1 MTLCLLDG
9 NKLLDSCRRGM
20 KRRADGKIARR
31 PLKRTKIAENFYG
44 NSLVYLKLLFLW
56 GLVLVADYFLEFRF
70 EYLWPFWLF
79 LRSVSDSFKYQGMA
93 FSVFFILIAL
103 TSDLICFLFIP
114 LHWLFFAASTY
125 VWVQYIW
132 HTEKG
137 ICFPTVFLWLLFVY
151 IEVSIR
157 LKEFKANVDFKH
169 YPFHLDLCRP
179 FAAHCIGYPVVTLS
193 FGIKSY
199 VGYRIRVRR
208 QKEVHKENEV
218 YYEFC
223 REALPTGS
231 IRQDAFNP
239 HPSPKP
245 CSEDKALDSQGGG
258 GPSVISVSNVWSNY
272 GGVVPWNGQSD
283 KQQKSSPSGS
293 NGPSGPL
300 VLEGSS
306 KSPSSDA
313 YSSNSLISSLS
324 NGLLSASAGLGGV
337 GSGQTCS
344 SNSAP
349 TPDLSNGGKLFTKNA
364 KVNGSPVSLEESED
378 CNNGGGG
385 SAAKGRS
392 SGKSGNASSS
402 RDSSS
407 KKNRDL
413 SKLSKDEL
421 MTRMESDIKRLK
433 CDLQL
438 SRNKEN
444 ELRDQIIS
452 YMSNERHLK
461 SEISNLQVEK
471 SVLENK
477 VSSLNSTRACEKA
490 TVSNLEKRLADE
502 RKQKTDFQIKL
513 ETERKAKKDAD
524 KTERTAQQNRSEVA
538 KLESEMIK
546 IRGEL
551 YSSQDRCSKAEQEIH
566 VLRKYKESHGD
577 PEQLVS
583 SLKALREKNSSLES
597 TLSSMN
603 KLKLDLF
610 SALGDARRD
619 LTVRQSV
626 ILQKDKE
633 IRELKQK
640 ISEVLA
646 VMPPT
651 SVCPSVAPT
660 NPRPPVMNNSFG
672 HNPSL
677 SLDLPLSTDL
687 SFNTGSSSS
696 LGLSNLDDKLNAQME
711 SSSLYSPPTLSGS
724 VYSPTTNGSAND
736 I

>member
-1 MTLCLLDG
+1 
-9 NKLLDSCRRGM
+9 M

-44 NSLVYLKLLFLW
+44 NFCSFGSGLGGRLLF
-56 GLVLVADYFLEFRF
+56 G
-70 EYLWPFWLF
+70 
-79 LRSVSDSFKYQGMA
+79 YQGMA

-245 CSEDKALDSQGGG
+245 CKSKVTTPDSRSDTLLEFKSLEGGEMTNDPDKSEGIKKDKALDSQGGG

-272 GGVVPWNGQSD
+272 GGRQAAKVVSEWFQWAFRPSAPRVMPIVQTPLYPLSVMA
-283 KQQKSSPSGS
+283 SSRPQR
-293 NGPSGPL
+293 
-300 VLEGSS
+300 VLE
-306 KSPSSDA
+306 A
-313 YSSNSLISSLS
+313 
-324 NGLLSASAGLGGV
+324 
-337 GSGQTCS
+337 

-364 KVNGSPVSLEESED
+364 KVNGSPD

-421 MTRMESDIKRLK
+421 MTRMESDIKRL
-433 CDLQL
+433 
-438 SRNKEN
+438 NV
-444 ELRDQIIS
+444 
-452 YMSNERHLK
+452 
-461 SEISNLQVEK
+461 ISNFEK

-577 PEQLVS
+577 PEQL
-583 SLKALREKNSSLES
+583 
-597 TLSSMN
+597 
-603 KLKLDLF
+603 LKLDLF

>member
-1 MTLCLLDG
+1 
-9 NKLLDSCRRGM
+9 M
-20 KRRADGKIARR
+20 KRRSAADGKLARR

-44 NSLVYLKLLFLW
+44 NSLVYIKLLLLW
-56 GLVLVADYFLEFRF
+56 GLVLFADYFLEFRF

-93 FSVFFILIAL
+93 FSVFFICIAL
-103 TSDLICFLFIP
+103 TSDMICFLFIP

-125 VWVQYIW
+125 VWVQYVW

-157 LKEFKANVDFKH
+157 LKEFKAHVDFKH

-208 QKEVHKENEV
+208 QKEVHKENEY

-223 REALPTGS
+223 REALPPGS
-231 IRQDAFNP
+231 VRQDAFNP

-245 CSEDKALDSQGGG
+245 CSDDKISDQQGGN
-258 GPSVISVSNVWSNY
+258 SVISVSNSWSSY
-272 GGVVPWNGQSD
+272 GVVSWNGHNSD
-283 KQQKSSPSGS
+283 KQKSSPSAGS
-293 NGPSGPL
+293 TSNSVESSMAKTASL
-300 VLEGSS
+300 NEG
-306 KSPSSDA
+306 

-324 NGLLSASAGLGGV
+324 NGLLSASAGLGGCTN
-337 GSGQTCS
+337 G
-344 SNSAP
+344 
-349 TPDLSNGGKLFTKNA
+349 PDLSNGKLITKNS
-364 KVNGSPVSLEESED
+364 KLNGSATNVDESED
-378 CNNGGGG
+378 VPPNNGNSSGGGG
-385 SAAKGRS
+385 KGRS
-392 SGKSGNASSS
+392 SKSGNASQS

-407 KKNRDL
+407 KKSRDL

-421 MTRMESDIKRLK
+421 ITRTESDIKRLK
-433 CDLQL
+433 CDLQI

-452 YMSNERHLK
+452 YMSNERNLK

-471 SVLENK
+471 SVLDNK
-477 VSSLNSTRACEKA
+477 ISSLLSTRACEKA

-524 KTERTAQQNRSEVA
+524 KSERNAQQNRSDVA
-538 KLESEMIK
+538 KLEIEIGK
-546 IRGEL
+546 IRSEL
-551 YSSQDRCSKAEQEIH
+551 YSSQDRCSKAEQEIY

-583 SLKALREKNSSLES
+583 TLNALRDKNSSLES
-597 TLSSMN
+597 SLSSVT
-603 KLKLDLF
+603 KLKMDLF
-610 SALGDARRD
+610 SALGEARRD
-619 LTVRQSV
+619 LSLRQN
-626 ILQKDKE
+626 IIIQKEKE

-651 SVCPSVAPT
+651 SVCPTGAP
-660 NPRPPVMNNSFG
+660 NPRSSVITNSFG

-677 SLDLPLSTDL
+677 SLDLPVSTDL
-687 SFNTGSSSS
+687 SFNTGSSS

-711 SSSLYSPPTLSGS
+711 SSSLYSPPPLSGS
-724 VYSPTTNGSAND
+724 VYSPQTNGTILQFFADIISTSTFTQSWVNTND
-736 I
+736 